1 MINNKAK
8 NMYHAIKA
16 MPIEDNSKAKS
27 KKKGLLA
34 PVRNFMKKKDSN
46 QQRQPMTIVQNS
58 WNLLNKA
65 RNNLNGND

>member
-34 PVRNFMKKKDSN
+34 PVRNFMKKKDK
-46 QQRQPMTIVQNS
+46 T
-58 WNLLNKA
+58 KA
-65 RNNLNGND
+65 GYWACRAHKDFGNNVPGRFW